1 MFNNLDKLYIDE
13 NKMPICERLI
23 VGMLQTNCYLYGDSS
38 TKEIVII
45 DPGGNAKEII
55 QYVESQSYHPIGV
68 IFTHEHWDHTK
79 SAKKIVDH
87 FHIPIYA
94 SKHIKKKN
102 LKITNY
108 LEQKKRLTI
117 GKHILEILE
126 SPGHSPGGLI
136 FIDYKFKN
144 IFVGDTIFAQSIGR
158 TDLSGGSEEVL
169 LNSIKRNILENE
181 EVDDSFIILTGHGP
195 ITTVEN
201 EKMRNPFLQ
210 HIL

>member
-1 MFNNLDKLYIDE
+1 MS
-13 NKMPICERLI
+13 ICERLI
-23 VGMLQTNCYLYGDSS
+23 VGMLQTNCYLYGDKN
-38 TKEIVII
+38 TKEIVIF

-55 QYVESQSYHPIGV
+55 QFIESQLYNPIGV

-79 SAKKIVDH
+79 SAKKIAAH
-87 FHIPIYA
+87 FQIPIYA

-102 LKITNY
+102 LKITNF
-108 LEQKKRLTI
+108 LEERDHLTI
-117 GKHILEILE
+117 GDQILEILE

-136 FIDYKFKN
+136 FIDYKFKY

-181 EVDDSFIILTGHGP
+181 KIDDSFQILTGHGP
-195 ITTVEN
+195 ITTVGN
-201 EKMRNPFLQ
+201 EKMRNSFLQ
-210 HIL
+210 HLL

>member
-1 MFNNLDKLYIDE
+1 MS
-13 NKMPICERLI
+13 ICERLI
-23 VGMLQTNCYLYGDSS
+23 VGMLQTNCYLYGDKN
-38 TKEIVII
+38 TKEIVIF

-55 QYVESQSYHPIGV
+55 QFIESQLYNPIGV

-79 SAKKIVDH
+79 SAKKIADH
-87 FHIPIYA
+87 FQIPIYA

-102 LKITNY
+102 LKITNF
-108 LEQKKRLTI
+108 LEERDHLTI
-117 GKHILEILE
+117 GDQILEILE

-136 FIDYKFKN
+136 FIDYKFKY

-181 EVDDSFIILTGHGP
+181 KIDDSFQILTGHGP
-195 ITTVEN
+195 ITTVGN

>member
-1 MFNNLDKLYIDE
+1 
-13 NKMPICERLI
+13 MPICERLI
-23 VGMLQTNCYLYGDSS
+23 VGMLQTNCYIYGDNS

-45 DPGGNAKEII
+45 DPGSNAKEII
-55 QYVESQSYHPIGV
+55 QIIESRTYHPIGV
-68 IFTHEHWDHTK
+68 ILTHEHWDHTK
-79 SAKKIVDH
+79 SAKKIADH
-87 FHIPIYA
+87 FQIPIYA

-108 LEQKKRLTI
+108 LEQHDHLTV
-117 GKHILEILE
+117 GSHILEILE

-136 FIDYKFKN
+136 FIDYKFKY

-181 EVDDSFIILTGHGP
+181 KVDESFQLLTGHGP
-195 ITTVEN
+195 MTTVGN